1 MSKLDENAIVDFDD
15 TLVSELYANG
25 MEIHVQTVYGIINY
39 TSSTGRKWRIRAEND
54 LGAWVV
60 STSLDNFSV
69 VDPAENSYL
78 EDAIQEVKDN
88 VEVYEKKVSNL
99 LKLKPEM
106 EARGYELEEGYKL
119 YSKDVSKTHPH
130 GQILVKLVDDGSWHI
145 TIWCKQGIPWLDRNV
160 KSEQELFALLDGEVE
175 NAIKELGGEGCS

>member
-1 MSKLDENAIVDFDD
+1 MSKLDENTIIDFDD
-15 TLVSELYANG
+15 SIVSELHSNG
-25 MEIHVQTVYGIINY
+25 MRVHVQTAYGISYY
-39 TSSTGRKWRIRAEND
+39 TSSAGRKWRIRAEHD

-69 VDPAENSYL
+69 VDPAESKYL
-78 EDAIQEVKDN
+78 GAAIRELLQN
-88 VEVYEKKVSNL
+88 IEVYESNISGL

-119 YSKDVSKTHPH
+119 YSKDVSKTPPY
-130 GQILVKLVDDGSWHI
+130 GQILVKLVDDDSWHI
-145 TIWCKQGIPWLDRNV
+145 TIWCKQGSPWLERSA

-175 NAIKELGGEGCS
+175 NAIKLLGDEG